1 MKKIL
6 IFLLIVIAIGGAI
19 GLYLYNK
26 PHETA
31 ADVEVFQELSAQD
44 LYQKFLKD
52 PEAVKTYLNKN
63 LKITGKVESYSAD
76 STVKWIM
83 STQAEDMGV
92 ITVTFAE
99 KPLQNPIIGN
109 QVTVQ
114 GLCAGYL
121 AGDEILGG
129 EVQLNQ
135 AVVVEK

>member
-44 LYQKFLKD
+44 LYQKFLMD
-52 PEAVKTYLNKN
+52 PDAVKTYLNKN
-63 LKITGKVESYSAD
+63 LKITGKVESFSAD
-76 STVKWIM
+76 STVKWIL

-99 KPLQNPIIGN
+99 KPLQNPTVGN

-135 AVVVEK
+135 AVVVQ